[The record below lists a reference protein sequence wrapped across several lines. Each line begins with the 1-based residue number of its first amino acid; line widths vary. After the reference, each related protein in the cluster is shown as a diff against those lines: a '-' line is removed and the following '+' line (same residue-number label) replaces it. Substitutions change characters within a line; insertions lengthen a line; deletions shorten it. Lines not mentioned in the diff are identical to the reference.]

1 MHFANT
7 APPPPLTIAATFYHV
22 YHPTGVYVVSDSRTA
37 EQHAMLSHLEALR
50 HGILASPSVSK
61 QLECA
66 VLLIDVY
73 EAILERHGILI
84 YENQEEVTEH

>member
-1 MHFANT
+1 M
-7 APPPPLTIAATFYHV
+7 LATFYHV
-22 YHPTGVYVVSDSRTA
+22 YHPTGVYVLSDSLTA
-37 EQHAMLSHLEALR
+37 DQIAMLSHLEALR

>member
-1 MHFANT
+1 M
-7 APPPPLTIAATFYHV
+7 
-22 YHPTGVYVVSDSRTA
+22 SDSLTA

>member
-7 APPPPLTIAATFYHV
+7 APPPPLKIAATFYPV
-22 YHPTGVYVVSDSRTA
+22 YHPTGVYVLSDSLTT
-37 EQHAMLSHLEALR
+37 EQHAMLNHLEALR

-73 EAILERHGILI
+73 EAILEKHGILI
-84 YENQEEVTEH
+84 YEDQEEVTEH

>member
-1 MHFANT
+1 M
-7 APPPPLTIAATFYHV
+7 
-22 YHPTGVYVVSDSRTA
+22 SDSLTA
-37 EQHAMLSHLEALR
+37 EQYAMLNHLEALR
-50 HGILASPSVSK
+50 HGILASSSVSK

-66 VLLIDVY
+66 VLLIDLY

>member
-1 MHFANT
+1 L
-7 APPPPLTIAATFYHV
+7 PDSLT
-22 YHPTGVYVVSDSRTA
+22 S
-37 EQHAMLSHLEALR
+37 EQYALLNHLSALR

-73 EAILERHGILI
+73 EAILEKHGILI
-84 YENQEEVTEH
+84 YEDQQKVVEH

>member
-7 APPPPLTIAATFYHV
+7 DPPPPLTIAAAFYYV
-22 YHPTGVYVVSDSRTA
+22 YHPTGVYVLSDSLTS
-37 EQHAMLSHLEALR
+37 EQHAMLNHLEALR

>member
-7 APPPPLTIAATFYHV
+7 YPPPPLTIAATFLYTL
-22 YHPTGVYVVSDSRTA
+22 HPTGVYVLSDSLTA
-37 EQHAMLSHLEALR
+37 EQHAMLNHLEALR
-50 HGILASPSVSK
+50 HGILTSASVSK

>member
-1 MHFANT
+1 
-7 APPPPLTIAATFYHV
+7 L
-22 YHPTGVYVVSDSRTA
+22 SDSLTA
-37 EQHAMLSHLEALR
+37 DQIAMLSHLEALR

>member
-7 APPPPLTIAATFYHV
+7 TPPPPLTIAATFYHV
-22 YHPTGVYVVSDSRTA
+22 YHPTGVYVLSDSLTA
-37 EQHAMLSHLEALR
+37 EQHAMLNHLSALR
-50 HGILASPSVSK
+50 DGILTSPSVSK

>member
-7 APPPPLTIAATFYHV
+7 DPPPPLTIAATFYHV
-22 YHPTGVYVVSDSRTA
+22 YHPTGVYVLSDSLTA
-37 EQHAMLSHLEALR
+37 EQHAMLNHLSALR
-50 HGILASPSVSK
+50 DGILTSPSVSK

>member
-1 MHFANT
+1 MHFAQP
-7 APPPPLTIAATFYHV
+7 APPPPLKIAATFYPV
-22 YHPTGVYVVSDSRTA
+22 YHPTGVYVLSDSLTSD
-37 EQHAMLSHLEALR
+37 QHAMLNHLEALR

-73 EAILERHGILI
+73 EAILEKHGILI
-84 YENQEEVTEH
+84 YEYQEEVVEH

>member
-1 MHFANT
+1 MHFGNT
-7 APPPPLTIAATFYHV
+7 DPPPPLTIAATFYCV
-22 YHPTGVYVVSDSRTA
+22 YHPTGVYVLSDSLTA
-37 EQHAMLSHLEALR
+37 DQVAMLNHLEALR

>member
-7 APPPPLTIAATFYHV
+7 DPPPPLTIAAAFYHV
-22 YHPTGVYVVSDSRTA
+22 YHPTGVYVLSDSLTA
-37 EQHAMLSHLEALR
+37 EQHAMLNHLEALR

>member
-1 MHFANT
+1 
-7 APPPPLTIAATFYHV
+7 
-22 YHPTGVYVVSDSRTA
+22 
-37 EQHAMLSHLEALR
+37 MLNHLEALR
-50 HGILASPSVSK
+50 DGILASPSVSK

>member
-1 MHFANT
+1 MHFAHT
-7 APPPPLTIAATFYHV
+7 DTPPPLTIAATFYHV
-22 YHPTGVYVVSDSRTA
+22 YHPTGVYVLSDSLTA
-37 EQHAMLSHLEALR
+37 EQYAMLNHLEALR
-50 HGILASPSVSK
+50 HGILTSASVSK

-66 VLLIDVY
+66 VLLIDLY

>member
-7 APPPPLTIAATFYHV
+7 DPPPPLTIAAVFYHV
-22 YHPTGVYVVSDSRTA
+22 YHPTGVYVLSDSLTS
-37 EQHAMLSHLEALR
+37 EQHAMLNHLEALR

>member
-1 MHFANT
+1 MHFLQPGTPTPAKT
-7 APPPPLTIAATFYHV
+7 PARCIHV
-22 YHPTGVYVVSDSRTA
+22 YHPTGVDVLSDSLTA
-37 EQHAMLSHLEALR
+37 DQLALLNHLEALR
-50 HGILASPSVSK
+50 HGILISPSVSK

>member
-1 MHFANT
+1 
-7 APPPPLTIAATFYHV
+7 
-22 YHPTGVYVVSDSRTA
+22 
-37 EQHAMLSHLEALR
+37 MLNHLSALR
-50 HGILASPSVSK
+50 DGILTSPSVSK